1 MIKLH
6 TKRPSF
12 RNIIIIVVAIP
23 GLGDG
28 EKLHGE
34 RSVPILWFQG
44 PRRFGVSAPSG
55 LHERWTKGKGRER
68 DGRYTRQGVPCVLI
82 AFGLVCNFRRHFTQ
96 STRKF
101 FVLFRSRIRVG
112 DVLPVGLY
120 CWLRSNGI
128 VGVFNGRWSFSILS
142 WVCSSVHST
151 HKKEQL
157 ISLFKAT
164 ARSESKTFELFRWLM
179 IAGIPTAE
187 FFSFV

>member
-1 MIKLH
+1 M
-6 TKRPSF
+6 TAQWD
-12 RNIIIIVVAIP
+12 IVLGYYYHDQVAHQEGVLSYYYYYYRCCYP
-23 GLGDG
+23 GTWKWGK
-28 EKLHGE
+28 KLHGE
-34 RSVPILWFQG
+34 RSVPILSFQG

-55 LHERWTKGKGRER
+55 LHERWTKAKGRER
-68 DGRYTRQGVPCVLI
+68 DGRDTRQGVPCVLI
-82 AFGLVCNFRRHFTQ
+82 AFGLVCNFRRHFAQ

-151 HKKEQL
+151 HKKE
-157 ISLFKAT
+157 
-164 ARSESKTFELFRWLM
+164 
-179 IAGIPTAE
+179 
-187 FFSFV
+187 